1 MRKIL
6 FLGYNHE
13 QTSLIDKIKFYKKE
27 WHIKQTNKKI
37 NLITAKKFESIISFG
52 YRHVIDKHII
62 DNLGYPIINLHI
74 SFLPYN
80 RGTHPN
86 FWSFAENTPSGISI
100 HETDYGVDTGR
111 VIYQKKIDFE
121 LFKNRKNLTFSKTY
135 EKLINEIEDLFLINI
150 KDIIYDDF
158 NSFKQIGKGSCHK
171 NKELPKLLNS
181 WEQNIYQ
188 TILKFKE
195 LYK

>member
-86 FWSFAENTPSGISI
+86 FWSFAENTPSGVSI

-111 VIYQKKIDFE
+111 IIYQKKLILSYSRIEKILRF
-121 LFKNRKNLTFSKTY
+121 LRLMKNLLTK
-135 EKLINEIEDLFLINI
+135 
-150 KDIIYDDF
+150 
-158 NSFKQIGKGSCHK
+158 
-171 NKELPKLLNS
+171 
-181 WEQNIYQ
+181 
-188 TILKFKE
+188 
-195 LYK
+195 